1 LKEKLVWGLLI
12 LATPLLIACQPAHPT
27 GDMSMS
33 RSNKNIQSV
42 QLHFATFAKS
52 KSGAT

>member
-1 LKEKLVWGLLI
+1 VKEKLLWGLLF
-12 LATPLLIACQPAHPT
+12 LATPLLIACQPAHPS
-27 GDMSMS
+27 GDMSIS
-33 RSNKNIQSV
+33 QPNKNIQMV